1 MEVCRE
7 INPNSAHLKYG
18 YLSTMESFSRLPAV
32 DRDIDLLMSGMPS
45 KRREKLVAALCDAGH
60 RTVYPGQPVPVYV
73 RDALMARTSL
83 NLSLQKTNKH
93 QIVSV
98 TRICHSVVNRVPL
111 LLEISTSENEFARFC
126 LTTTGEDIF
135 HDVRAFIDDTDL
147 DMWAEDRYQ
156 QLADELPMGTL
167 MADLLA
173 QTIYSRQ

>member
-1 MEVCRE
+1 
-7 INPNSAHLKYG
+7 
-18 YLSTMESFSRLPAV
+18 
-32 DRDIDLLMSGMPS
+32 
-45 KRREKLVAALCDAGH
+45 
-60 RTVYPGQPVPVYV
+60 
-73 RDALMARTSL
+73 MARTSL

-126 LTTTGEDIF
+126 LTTTGEDIL

-156 QLADELPMGTL
+156 QLADELPMRTF
-167 MADLLA
+167 MADLLT